1 MSLGKKYIV
10 KNISTKA
17 LISSTVSA
25 KFLEHFLKI
34 IKSNTKHTEVKI
46 SSFGTFYYHE
56 SPKRVGRNPK
66 TKEEFLIPKIN
77 KLAFKSSNLI
87 KSFLN

>member
-34 IKSNTKHTEVKI
+34 VKSNTKHTEVKI
-46 SSFGTFYYHE
+46 SC
-56 SPKRVGRNPK
+56 
-66 TKEEFLIPKIN
+66 
-77 KLAFKSSNLI
+77 
-87 KSFLN
+87 